1 MQERGNQTIAQQVGG
16 YGEKMA
22 ADWLWMKG
30 FDIKERNWRAGRN
43 EIDLVCKQGK
53 EWVFVEV
60 KTRRGRAAMQP
71 EVAVD
76 YKKRKNLMTA
86 ANAYIQQYQCDGKF
100 RLDIVAISVSPWGKQ
115 MMYFKG
121 K

>member
-1 MQERGNQTIAQQVGG
+1 MQGRGNQTIAQQVGG
-16 YGEKMA
+16 FGEKMA

-60 KTRRGRAAMQP
+60 KTRRGSAMMQP
-71 EVAVD
+71 EVAVN
-76 YKKRKNLMTA
+76 YKKRKNLMAA
-86 ANAYIQQYQCDGKF
+86 ANAYVKQYQCDGRF